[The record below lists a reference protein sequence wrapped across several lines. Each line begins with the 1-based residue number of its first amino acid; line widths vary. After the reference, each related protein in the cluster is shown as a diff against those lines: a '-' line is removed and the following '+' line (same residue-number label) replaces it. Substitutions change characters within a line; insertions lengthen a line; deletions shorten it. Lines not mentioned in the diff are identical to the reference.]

1 MHIARWDWVF
11 VGAACLAA
19 CWAPGAVGAAPPME
33 TPGAATAAPSAA
45 PDPRQAALEAAVA
58 AHGRGEVAA
67 ARQALLALS
76 RRGVPAADYNLGV
89 IALDTG
95 RTAEAV
101 RWMRRAAE
109 AGFVTAMVGLGRL
122 HDTGRLGRPDPT
134 QAQRWFLPAA
144 EAGAVDAQV
153 EVATAHYLG
162 RGAPRDRAVAA
173 RWYREAAKGGDV
185 GAQYLIASMYEAGDG
200 VEQDLRLARYWYDIA
215 AKNGDEAAPGKL
227 LELDERARLTPS

>member
-1 MHIARWDWVF
+1 MHTARWIWCWAGLASLVS
-11 VGAACLAA
+11 GLAA
-19 CWAPGAVGAAPPME
+19 ASAEAASPPPAE
-33 TPGAATAAPSAA
+33 PPAAAAE
-45 PDPRQAALEAAVA
+45 DPRQVALEAAVA
-58 AHGRGEVAA
+58 AHARGEVAA
-67 ARQALLALS
+67 AQRALLALS
-76 RRGVPAADYNLGV
+76 RQGVPAADYNLGV

-122 HDTGRLGRPDPT
+122 HDTGRLGRPDPM
-134 QAQRWFLPAA
+134 QAQRWFLKAA
-144 EAGAVDAQV
+144 EAGSVDAQV

-162 RGAPRDRAVAA
+162 RGAKRDRATAA

-215 AKNGDEAAPGKL
+215 AQNGDEAAPGKRQ
-227 LELDERARLTPS
+227 ELDERARLTPS